1 MRELLA
7 DRDTRLLLGSQ
18 WVTQIAD
25 GLVQASF
32 ANVLILEPEGTI
44 SRILG
49 VSALTLLPYSLIA
62 PFMGVFV
69 DRWRRRNVLIGT
81 STARVLLLLALS
93 VVARLTSGDVPLYVG
108 LLGLLGLG
116 RLYLTTKGAV
126 LPFVLHEKHLLQG
139 NSLSGGGG
147 MIAALLGGVLGIGA
161 IALFDTANT
170 FLVGAGLYA
179 FAGSIAAR
187 ISHPMGHPKRQRESL
202 RGEFLRIWQEL
213 TDGMHAI
220 WSRAGARLPL
230 LGVFIVRVAAMVA
243 AITAIII
250 IKDHFPDSGD
260 RFGRLSSSALA
271 LGTAGIGAFV
281 GALVAPRLGRRFSE
295 PALMLLGFVM
305 AGVGILALGGVAEI
319 WAVLMLTF
327 FGGLGGFIAKVAV
340 DSQVQHALPDD
351 FRGRGFAVY
360 DILYNLATV
369 AAAVLLLFSESGS
382 LRAFCAGLGVTI
394 LLFALALGHA
404 MKEAGLYVGA
414 QDPTT
419 TK

>member
-1 MRELLA
+1 MKELLA

-81 STARVLLLLALS
+81 STARVLLLLVLS
-93 VVARLTSGDVPLYVG
+93 VVAHLTSGDVPLYIG

-147 MIAALLGGVLGIGA
+147 MIAALVGGVLGIGA
-161 IALFDTANT
+161 IAAVDTANT

-179 FAGSIAAR
+179 SAGSIASR
-187 ISHPMGHPKRQRESL
+187 ISHTMGHPRKQRGSL
-202 RGEFLRIWQEL
+202 RAELLRIWQEL
-213 TDGMHAI
+213 IDGMRAI

-243 AITAIII
+243 AVTAIII

-295 PALMLLGFVM
+295 PALMLIGFVM
-305 AGVGILALGGVAEI
+305 AGAGILALGGVAEI
-319 WAVLMLTF
+319 WAVLLLTF

-340 DSQVQHALPDD
+340 DSQVQQALPDD
-351 FRGRGFAVY
+351 YRGRGFAVY

-404 MKEAGLYVGA
+404 MKQAGLFVGTER
-414 QDPTT
+414 PTT
-419 TK
+419 VE